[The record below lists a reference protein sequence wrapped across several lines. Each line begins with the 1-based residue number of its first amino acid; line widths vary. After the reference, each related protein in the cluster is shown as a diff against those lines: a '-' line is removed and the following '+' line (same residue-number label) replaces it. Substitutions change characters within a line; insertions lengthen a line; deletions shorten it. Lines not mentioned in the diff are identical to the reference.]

1 MGELGKYLRVCMV
14 YASIPLM
21 YCALGMLKLAY
32 LISPEATLKM
42 VKRLGKNKPGLEE
55 IMKNAESAE
64 DVKFLFSDEFI
75 KV

>member
-1 MGELGKYLRVCMV
+1 MGELGKYLMVCMV

-32 LISPEATLKM
+32 LIYPEATLKM

>member
-1 MGELGKYLRVCMV
+1 MGELGKYLRLCMV
-14 YASIPLM
+14 YASVPFM

-32 LISPEATLKM
+32 LISPETTLKM
-42 VKRLGKNKPGLEE
+42 VKRVSKNKPGMEE

-64 DVKFLFSDEFI
+64 DIKFFFSDELI